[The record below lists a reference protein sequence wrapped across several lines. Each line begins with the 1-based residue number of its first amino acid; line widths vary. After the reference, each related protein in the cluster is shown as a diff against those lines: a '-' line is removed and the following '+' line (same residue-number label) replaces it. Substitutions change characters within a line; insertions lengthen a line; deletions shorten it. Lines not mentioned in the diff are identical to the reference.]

1 MSRRYHPP
9 MRPFEFLADGRAIT
23 TGPELSETARRA
35 ESLGYHALVVPDHL
49 IPQLGPITAMAWI
62 AAATTRLRVMA
73 FVLNVDLRHPAVL
86 AQELAS
92 LDVLSGGRLEVA
104 MGAGWNQPEYA
115 AIGIPFDAVPTRVS
129 RLAEAVAVVKGCSAD
144 GPFSYAGEHYRI
156 PDHDGYPKPVQRP
169 HPPLFLG
176 GGGRRTLRLAGREA
190 DIVGLAPRPG
200 DPRSM
205 TAAATEEKI
214 RWVREAAGD
223 RFDRLEFNAYPSG
236 GPMVITNDARGEAGR
251 RADRIRQQSGVE
263 LTVEEVLES
272 PHVFIGSVA
281 GLAEKC
287 RELRERFGISSIMLD
302 DPVAAAGVID
312 TLKS

>member
-1 MSRRYHPP
+1 
-9 MRPFEFLADGRAIT
+9 MRPFRFLAPIGDGLVDARTLVAD
-23 TGPELSETARRA
+23 ARRA
-35 ESLGYHALVVPDHL
+35 EDIGIDVLVRSDHL
-49 IPQLGPITAMAWI
+49 LEQYGPLTVLATV
-62 AAATTRLRVMA
+62 AAATERVRVGT

-115 AIGIPFDAVPTRVS
+115 AMGIPFDPVPTRVS
-129 RLAEAVAVVKGCSAD
+129 RLAEAVTVVKSCFAD

-156 PDHDGYPKPVQRP
+156 TDHDGYPKPVQQP

-176 GGGRRTLRLAGREA
+176 GGGRRTLRLAAREA

-200 DPRSM
+200 DPRSF

-214 RWVREAAGD
+214 GWVREAAGE
-223 RFDRLEFNAYPSG
+223 RFDTLELNVYPSG
-236 GPMVITNDARGEAGR
+236 GPVIVTNDARGEAAR
-251 RADRIRQQSGVE
+251 RADLIRRQSGVE
-263 LTVEEVLES
+263 LTVAEVLES
-272 PHVFIGSVA
+272 PHVFIGSVD

-287 RELRERFGISSIMLD
+287 RELRDRFGITSIMID
-302 DPVAAAGVID
+302 DYDAAAAVIER
-312 TLKS
+312 LR

>member
-1 MSRRYHPP
+1 
-9 MRPFEFLADGRAIT
+9 MRPFRF
-23 TGPELSETARRA
+23 
-35 ESLGYHALVVPDHL
+35 
-49 IPQLGPITAMAWI
+49 LGPIGDGLPDARALV
-62 AAATTRLRVMA
+62 AAAREAEAIGLDVLVRSDHLLEQHAALPVLATVAAVTERIRVGT

-92 LDVLSGGRLEVA
+92 LDVLSGGRLEIG

-115 AIGIPFDAVPTRVS
+115 AIGLDFDPVPTRVA
-129 RLAEAVAVVKGCSAD
+129 RLTEAVAVLKGCFAG
-144 GPFSYAGEHYRI
+144 GPFSLAGEHYRI
-156 PDHDGYPKPVQRP
+156 SGYEGFPRPVQRP

-176 GGGRRTLRLAGREA
+176 GGGRRSLTLAGREA

-205 TAAATEEKI
+205 TAGATEEKI
-214 RWVREAAGD
+214 GWVRAAAGD
-223 RFDRLEFNAYPSG
+223 RFADLELNAYPSG
-236 GPMVITNDARGEAGR
+236 GPVVMTNDARAAAAE

-272 PHVFIGSVA
+272 PHIFIGSVA

-287 RELRERFGISSIMLD
+287 VELRERFGISSIMLD
-302 DPVAAAGVID
+302 DPRAAAGVIER
-312 TLKS
+312 LKS